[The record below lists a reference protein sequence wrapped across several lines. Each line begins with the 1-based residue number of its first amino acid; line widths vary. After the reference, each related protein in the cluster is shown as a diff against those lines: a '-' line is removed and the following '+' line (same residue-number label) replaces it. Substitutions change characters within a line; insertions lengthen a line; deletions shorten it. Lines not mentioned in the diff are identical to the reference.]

1 MAIAPSGIDLGNGV
15 LADLV
20 RINCRYLLEWRNGGT
35 LYRALSLPLPPQS
48 LSIQSP
54 APHVVTYT
62 LGKRPVR
69 EFGEVRKRTV
79 ELNGSSGYD
88 VRIGYTRK
96 GAITSALGP
105 VLLNEFRL
113 FLEDYQKA
121 ATSEGDQHTLTFRAL
136 DEGYHLLVEPQEIT
150 ISRDAGQNHFDHAWS
165 LMLDAYDDAEAE
177 RPFDDIQSKID
188 QVTSAI
194 QTAAD
199 YVALAGAVVNGS
211 NEFARL
217 FLAPFTAL
225 QNLTGAL
232 SELSEGIQSILD
244 IPSDLLKQLSNVA
257 LDIRQT
263 GARLIN
269 DIERFPDSVSQNFVN
284 LMRIVGFAEVIQH
297 EAEAAQIY
305 APRATITETVTNTP
319 VLLEQSTQAQNTG
332 STVYRLR
339 LGENLRTLAQRIFND
354 SELWYELRELNGWLD
369 AERLPSGRPAAAG
382 DIILIP
388 ATIEND
394 NSQRLDDPYGTDLKV
409 QSGDLVLKG
418 GDLSLVNNY
427 QNLEQ
432 AIRHRLH
439 TIKNETIILKDYGLP
454 EQIGRRI
461 NSQSA
466 GLLAAYIREQLVR
479 DTRIESVPV
488 IELFDKGDQLQANL
502 EITPNNGALL
512 NFETKIG

>member
-1 MAIAPSGIDLGNGV
+1 
-15 LADLV
+15 
-20 RINCRYLLEWRNGGT
+20 
-35 LYRALSLPLPPQS
+35 
-48 LSIQSP
+48 
-54 APHVVTYT
+54 
-62 LGKRPVR
+62 
-69 EFGEVRKRTV
+69 
-79 ELNGSSGYD
+79 
-88 VRIGYTRK
+88 
-96 GAITSALGP
+96 
-105 VLLNEFRL
+105 
-113 FLEDYQKA
+113 
-121 ATSEGDQHTLTFRAL
+121 
-136 DEGYHLLVEPQEIT
+136 
-150 ISRDAGQNHFDHAWS
+150 
-165 LMLDAYDDAEAE
+165 
-177 RPFDDIQSKID
+177 
-188 QVTSAI
+188 
-194 QTAAD
+194 
-199 YVALAGAVVNGS
+199 VA
-211 NEFARL
+211 R
-217 FLAPFTAL
+217 
-225 QNLTGAL
+225 
-232 SELSEGIQSILD
+232 
-244 IPSDLLKQLSNVA
+244 
-257 LDIRQT
+257 DIRQT
-263 GARLIN
+263 GTRLIN
-269 DIERFPDSVSQNFVN
+269 DIERFPDSVSQSFID

-305 APRATITETVTNTP
+305 APQATITETATSTP
-319 VLLEQSTQAQNTG
+319 VLLEQSTQGQNAG

-409 QSGDLVLKG
+409 QNGDLVLKG
-418 GDLSLVNNY
+418 GDLNLVNNY

-466 GLLAAYIREQLVR
+466 GLLAAYIREQLIR
-479 DTRIESVPV
+479 DSRIESVPV